1 MALEN
6 VMRVDGGHIVTGGGA
21 GGNSVEIDWE
31 DWCKLT
37 PEEQETGDWT
47 IINCPWADGNVSVDL
62 MTKLWENPN
71 PGIDFA
77 GQDLNL
83 DLSGYDLILVITT
96 LNISALTINAVGNYI
111 NLNEAAAA
119 SSGFVNRRRIASIT
133 ATGIAFDSCYYA
145 VSSSSGTVNN
155 SLLKPYIIYGIKL
168 TASVKIN
175 AIAMDVSTSADKCM
189 MSENESVKD
198 RIDSVY
204 AIETVTIT
212 SYNTL
217 ANAYTCPT
225 DGYVRI
231 SDGNIGLL
239 TKDSINYWTILQ
251 NIGNT
256 KLAGIFVKK
265 GSKIV
270 VFNSSVGTSPGNAVF
285 VKMST

>member
-21 GGNSVEIDWE
+21 GGNSVEIDWK
-31 DWCKLT
+31 DWCELT

-47 IINCPWADGNVSVDL
+47 IINCPWADGDVSVDL
-62 MTKLWENPN
+62 MTKLWENPDPTQN
-71 PGIDFA
+71 FAAQNITLSSGDYDFLLGMCNITKTA
-77 GQDLNL
+77 TLMISCMAKKGSG
-83 DLSGYDLILVITT
+83 LSFTRTDTSN
-96 LNISALTINAVGNYI
+96 NISNIWRNISYVDDTHLSVADCMNNA
-111 NLNEAAAA
+111 
-119 SSGFVNRRRIASIT
+119 
-133 ATGIAFDSCYYA
+133 ATDNTKVIP
-145 VSSSSGTVNN
+145 VV
-155 SLLKPYIIYGIKL
+155 IYGIKL
-168 TASVKIN
+168 TVSVKIN

-189 MSENESVKD
+189 LSENESVKD

-231 SDGNIGLL
+231 SNGNIGLL
-239 TKDSINYWTILQ
+239 TKDSTNYWTILQ
-251 NIGNT
+251 NSGDT

-270 VFNSSVGTSPGNAVF
+270 VFNSSIGISPGNAVF